1 MERPCVTV
9 GILTRNSEKTI
20 EKCLASV
27 INSSLPKNKMQII
40 IVDNASEDKT
50 LEIAKKMLET
60 SAIDHKILINEK
72 LGTIGRSR
80 QMVVDN
86 SCAEYVLWIDSDAV
100 IPPKYLES
108 QLCYIRQSGAAIVF
122 PLAILA
128 INVRSVLARMQG
140 YAWSISTMNA
150 LKTGKTPFL
159 GALGTIMKVD
169 IIREV
174 GGFDT
179 QRVGGGEDLELILKV
194 KRKGY
199 KIAVNPN
206 AKIYHYMKEKWRDI
220 VNNLRFWGSIN
231 KTTNQGPRVII
242 CEVASLL
249 KSSLAYVGLSVLA
262 FSEFKDLACLLIP
275 VYMVLW
281 KIINLA

>member
-194 KRKGY
+194 KR
-199 KIAVNPN
+199 
-206 AKIYHYMKEKWRDI
+206 
-220 VNNLRFWGSIN
+220 
-231 KTTNQGPRVII
+231 
-242 CEVASLL
+242 
-249 KSSLAYVGLSVLA
+249 
-262 FSEFKDLACLLIP
+262 
-275 VYMVLW
+275 
-281 KIINLA
+281 